1 MSKYNTNSLRD
12 DNFENLYYMNTLQ
25 MVEAEETNM
34 KRNVGQLK
42 EDNVYLLNNM
52 NNNFQD

>member
-12 DNFENLYYMNTLQ
+12 DNFENLYYINILQ
-25 MVEAEETNM
+25 MVEAEETNI